1 MTASPSVTR
10 YYESVLDILV
20 SYIWKDRFEFRRLFE
35 AGALSFAQ
43 PSVTKMGG
51 VTEMRKVFALGESFG
66 VPVVPHSPY
75 FGPGLLASMHVVDAE
90 GRWVAGGEA
99 MLRIAGLVPAL
110 RPLALIGR
118 LPLLRSLVQPA
129 YDLVA
134 ANRHRLSRLLG
145 DVTCPYPG
153 DPP

>member
-1 MTASPSVTR
+1 MTNTPLT
-10 YYESVLDILV
+10 VLYDADCGFCNRTARVL
-20 SYIWKDRFEFRRLFE
+20 RRLDRRRRLRLVPLQ
-35 AGALSFAQ
+35 AAASRLPAA
-43 PSVTKMGG
+43 PSQ
-51 VTEMRKVFALGESFG
+51 EQ
-66 VPVVPHSPY
+66 
-75 FGPGLLASMHVVDAE
+75 LLASMHVVDAE

-129 YDLVA
+129 YELVA

-145 DVTCPYPG
+145 DVACRYPG